1 MSSPKEC
8 LCFALDV
15 PNPEE
20 ARRFVERLAPYVGL
34 FKVGLELF
42 VMEGPGLLSSIKEW
56 GAEKIFLDIKLHD
69 IPRTVERARRSAGRL
84 PVDFLSVHCESLWA
98 GPGEREPPERETMP
112 SLLGITVLTS
122 LPADDLPHLGYAE
135 GLSITDLV
143 LMRAEMAERAGC
155 AGVVCSGREVEAVR
169 DRFGPDFTILTPGV
183 PDARCAARLVRGCR
197 RRSGSHPDPVGCD
210 STRLGLRRDRQ
221 ADRSGAGPRGSGP
234 EGAGRNRARPERPA
248 EVTKLPAP

>member
-1 MSSPKEC
+1 MADPKEC

-183 PDARCAARLVRGCR
+183 RPAWSVVAGDDQARILTPSDAIRRGSDFVVIGRPIAQAPDPGEAARKVL
-197 RRSGSHPDPVGCD
+197 DEIEQ
-210 STRLGLRRDRQ
+210 GLNARQ
-221 ADRSGAGPRGSGP
+221 
-234 EGAGRNRARPERPA
+234 
-248 EVTKLPAP
+248 K